1 MSIRLSEE
9 QVLKATGA
17 TRSRIG
23 ARASYA
29 AICTDTRQIVPGC
42 LFVALK
48 GERFDAHE
56 FLFQA
61 AEGGAAAL
69 VVQKGRAVK
78 LPGPDVAVYEV
89 GDTLVA
95 LGKLAHFH
103 RVRFK
108 KPVGAVTGSNGKTT
122 TKELIASILATR
134 GPALH
139 TEGNL
144 NNEIGVPLTLFNL
157 EPRHVAAIIEMGMNH
172 AGEISRLAAIA
183 QPDAG
188 LITIV
193 QPAHLEGVGSIEGV
207 AAAKGE
213 LFAGLKPGAT
223 AVVNLDDARIVLQ
236 VKRIDPGVKTL
247 TFGRTAGAQVH
258 LTSVMACGRDGLALV
273 ITFEGQPYP
282 VALKLIGD
290 HNALN
295 ATGAFALAIALGYSP
310 AECVRGLEAAHPHAR
325 RLQLLDGRNGVTVI
339 DDCYNANPASMGAAL
354 GTLTALSAGGRPVAV
369 LGDMLEL
376 GSTEAAEHDAVGT
389 KAAEHAA
396 LIAFFGPRMQ
406 GAHAQAAKRL
416 AANAQH
422 FLELP
427 ALLQWLQSHLKAH
440 DVVLVKGSRGMRL
453 ERVVEAL
460 TGTASAGATH

>member
-9 QVLKATGA
+9 QVLKATRA

-23 ARASYA
+23 ARASYG
-29 AICTDTRQIVPGC
+29 AICTDTRHLVPGC

-61 AEGGAAAL
+61 AEGGAAGL
-69 VVQKGRAVK
+69 VVQKGRAAK
-78 LPGPDVAVYEV
+78 IPGPDIAVYEV
-89 GDTLVA
+89 DDTLAA
-95 LGKLAHFH
+95 LGALAHFH

-139 TEGNL
+139 TQGNL

-157 EPRHVAAIIEMGMNH
+157 EPSHVAAIIEMGMNH
-172 AGEISRLAAIA
+172 AGEISRLTAIT

-193 QPAHLEGVGSIEGV
+193 QPAHLEGVGTIEGV

-213 LFAGLKPGAT
+213 LFAALKPGAT
-223 AVVNLDDARIVLQ
+223 AVVNLDDARIVQ
-236 VKRIDPGVKTL
+236 QAHRVDPGVKTL
-247 TFGRTAGAQVH
+247 TFGRFPDAQVR
-258 LTSVMACGRDGLALV
+258 LSSVMPKGRDGLVLE
-273 ITFEGQPYP
+273 ITYDGKTCP
-282 VALKLIGD
+282 VVLKLVGD

-295 ATGAFALAIALGYSP
+295 ATGAFALSIALGYSP
-310 AECVRGLEAAHPHAR
+310 EECVRGLEAAVPHAR
-325 RLQLLDGRNGVTVI
+325 RLQIVDGLNGVTVI

-354 GTLTALSAGGRPVAV
+354 GTLSALPGRHVAV

-376 GSTEAAEHDAVGT
+376 GSGEAAEHDAMGT
-389 KAAEHAA
+389 LAAQHAG

-406 GAHAQAAKRL
+406 AAFAQASKKVT
-416 AANAQH
+416 AQH
-422 FLELP
+422 FLEIP
-427 ALLQWLQSHLKAH
+427 PLLQWLDSKLQAG